1 LALSAVCGTVTKDM
15 EESLRLFVAPDCR
28 PCKCGFLLSI
38 WVVSSVTRTFLE
50 AKLVKSVEGAVVH
63 VVKYGREFRGVAAT
77 LPKSEM
83 PPDIILSASIYG
95 LTF

>member
-1 LALSAVCGTVTKDM
+1 MALSAVCGTVTNDM
-15 EESLRLFVAPDCR
+15 EESLRLFVAPDYR

-38 WVVSSVTRTFLE
+38 WVVNSLTRTFFE

-63 VVKYGREFRGVAAT
+63 VVRYGKEFKGVAAT
-77 LPKSEM
+77 LPKSEI